1 MKDQHTSGVAAAAAD
16 LDFTAI
22 STVHMRPLAAAIGYR
37 YSAAGSTVLMRA
49 AAAASVPLHIRG
61 PPPAIG
67 LTKTNGWISVG
78 GCWN

>member
-49 AAAASVPLHIRG
+49 AAAAASVPRLNQN
-61 PPPAIG
+61 
-67 LTKTNGWISVG
+67 KWMDQ
-78 GCWN
+78 CWWMLELMPKRS